1 MVDDLKIEISIEPP
15 SEFKEKVSHPF
26 EFYGT
31 VLHPEFN
38 KSGDVISYNGRLD
51 NLFIKMVSGKVLV
64 MNSLH
69 KFYHGNNYSYFKW
82 NDLQDCLQVL
92 ARIFG
97 DDFWKA
103 RISKITAAV
112 NFECE
117 APGIIERLISYGGEP
132 MEPMR
137 PRNSRLV
144 YGKRF
149 ASTHYN
155 VKVYDKAF
163 EMKKEERV
171 IISPSLRVEKEMRLP
186 YFQKRNRNPIKIY
199 TPADLLEP
207 KALDFLSFELFDLI
221 WNLGFNYG
229 IDPMEVQ
236 DFHDATV
243 VVFMGNSDFRK
254 VLKKKSNYRT
264 YKSHERRY
272 EELREEFKAEDY
284 NELLNN
290 LLEKKVKILRA
301 VEAF

>member
-15 SEFKEKVSHPF
+15 TEFKDKVSHPF
-26 EFYGT
+26 ECYGT
-31 VLHPEFN
+31 VFYPEFN
-38 KSGDVISYNGRLD
+38 KSGDVISYNGHLD

-69 KFYHGNNYSYFKW
+69 KFYHRNNYSDFKW

-92 ARIFG
+92 AGVFD

-103 RISKITAAV
+103 RITKLTASI
-112 NFECE
+112 NLECE
-117 APGIIERLISYGGEP
+117 APGIIERLISYGGKP

-137 PRNSRLV
+137 PRNNRLV

-163 EMKKEERV
+163 EMKKEER
-171 IISPSLRVEKEMRLP
+171 IIIPSSLRVEKEMRLS

-207 KALDFLSFELFDLI
+207 KAMDFLFFELFDLI

-229 IDPMEVQ
+229 IDPMKVQ
-236 DFHDATV
+236 DFHDASV
-243 VVFMGNSDFRK
+243 VVFMGDPNNRK

-264 YKSHERRY
+264 YKGHERRY
-272 EELREEFKAEDY
+272 EELREEFKVEDY

-290 LLEKKVKILRA
+290 LLEEKVKILRA
-301 VEAF
+301 VEVF